1 MNYREEQMKIR
12 GENRTWKPIT
22 SRNGDA
28 KNVSQLQL
36 GQKFIFDNALEIIKD
51 VRAWIDV
58 GCSKIHREALKN
70 YFFDDDFLLKKITET
85 FLLLSSSTSV
95 NKARIGKPI
104 SRHKSINTIESKITS
119 GLGFDLTWRF
129 VEVIVEASKHFEVE
143 KLGKTEANQ
152 TNVRYKCL
160 LDEAI
165 VERLTLEAHKAFFP
179 EPLTH
184 KPIDWHIVD
193 GQAVGGYSTY
203 QYDLIRTNSFKV
215 DYTKYSQSI
224 FDAVNYIQSVP
235 WRVNKE
241 VLEAL
246 ALDLTLPN
254 KSDYVVSEYPKNI
267 GTRWEVDL
275 KAEDLD
281 LPEEEVNGIVEC
293 RRIFTDKAELYNAEV
308 KDYESDLGKYRAIK
322 LAIGIAES
330 YMDEP
335 EIYFPHSY
343 DFRGRV
349 YPIPVGL
356 SPQGSDGV
364 KAILEYANG
373 EVLTEA
379 GEAWAWAYLASLYGE
394 DKLDFKDRIELGK
407 KLIDTSY
414 KEADEPYQF
423 LAHQIELKKFLKDKN
438 YLFKGRV
445 HLDACNSGSQ
455 FTSTMTGDVDGCK
468 ATNVIP
474 TYRDGKQVRQDA
486 YLLVANRALELTIS
500 TMDSITCEEEKDRL
514 NQLKIILE
522 NNGRKLCKK
531 PVMVSNYGGTAGG
544 RAEIVWD
551 MLRELKLDRK
561 YITKKNAF
569 LYAQILGD
577 SIAGV
582 LNGGKLFE
590 GYIHKMNN
598 IIAKGNCAV
607 TWNTS
612 DGFHVVHMKKK
623 ELKPKQVRLLLPGA
637 RRPTLILK
645 KMFSDDV
652 SSAKMKSAIS
662 PNYVHSLDAELLR
675 RTALRCQEVGIIDT
689 DWIHDSFGCHPNH
702 VDRLLKITKTVY
714 RNIMIARPLEAL
726 HEELMDQI
734 EETKET
740 NKMLS
745 KVELPMNPEFKE
757 HNYGLVMKSDWF
769 FS

>member
-1 MNYREEQMKIR
+1 
-12 GENRTWKPIT
+12 
-22 SRNGDA
+22 
-28 KNVSQLQL
+28 
-36 GQKFIFDNALEIIKD
+36 
-51 VRAWIDV
+51 
-58 GCSKIHREALKN
+58 
-70 YFFDDDFLLKKITET
+70 
-85 FLLLSSSTSV
+85 
-95 NKARIGKPI
+95 
-104 SRHKSINTIESKITS
+104 
-119 GLGFDLTWRF
+119 
-129 VEVIVEASKHFEVE
+129 
-143 KLGKTEANQ
+143 
-152 TNVRYKCL
+152 
-160 LDEAI
+160 
-165 VERLTLEAHKAFFP
+165 
-179 EPLTH
+179 
-184 KPIDWHIVD
+184 
-193 GQAVGGYSTY
+193 
-203 QYDLIRTNSFKV
+203 
-215 DYTKYSQSI
+215 
-224 FDAVNYIQSVP
+224 
-235 WRVNKE
+235 
-241 VLEAL
+241 
-246 ALDLTLPN
+246 
-254 KSDYVVSEYPKNI
+254 
-267 GTRWEVDL
+267 
-275 KAEDLD
+275 
-281 LPEEEVNGIVEC
+281 
-293 RRIFTDKAELYNAEV
+293 
-308 KDYESDLGKYRAIK
+308 
-322 LAIGIAES
+322 
-330 YMDEP
+330 
-335 EIYFPHSY
+335 
-343 DFRGRV
+343 
-349 YPIPVGL
+349 
-356 SPQGSDGV
+356 
-364 KAILEYANG
+364 
-373 EVLTEA
+373 
-379 GEAWAWAYLASLYGE
+379 
-394 DKLDFKDRIELGK
+394 
-407 KLIDTSY
+407 
-414 KEADEPYQF
+414 
-423 LAHQIELKKFLKDKN
+423 
-438 YLFKGRV
+438 
-445 HLDACNSGSQ
+445 
-455 FTSTMTGDVDGCK
+455 MTGDVDGCK

-500 TMDSITCEEEKDRL
+500 TMDSIPCEEEKDRL

-714 RNIMIARPLEAL
+714 RNIMIARPLETL